1 MVDLSRFFCCMVMH
15 MGCSNKINEALRM
28 MKYVTNHQWK
38 FISPNIAYFASVAE
52 VIAIVFIALTNYV
65 VITETSDIM
74 ELAKD
79 FTALTIISEI
89 GQIVT
94 NIKYFDGVV
103 AQLLMKKK
111 FKKLF
116 KIETTTSIDAQDTS
130 NIFLEPDAVHEKINK
145 KRALKGQPP
154 I

>member
-89 GQIVT
+89 G
-94 NIKYFDGVV
+94 
-103 AQLLMKKK
+103 
-111 FKKLF
+111 
-116 KIETTTSIDAQDTS
+116 
-130 NIFLEPDAVHEKINK
+130 
-145 KRALKGQPP
+145 
-154 I
+154 